1 MKILQAMMVPI
12 AAILMGCL
20 WASSGYAG
28 KQDCAEAVSTAEM
41 QTCANRLYQEADAE
55 LNQVYRQLIAQL
67 SAQRKTQLKASQ
79 QAWITFRDKNTAFAA
94 GIADWPVHLTR
105 MKTFWRSVLHN
116 SGEYSGNP
124 MAKHMAIPGLDEAHF
139 AHWLNLFYATLR
151 DLADSKEAAALVG
164 GRARMIA
171 DSLLTGIA
179 TRRDGLSG
187 ARAGKNQP
195 KLADT

>member
-20 WASSGYAG
+20 WAASGYAG

-79 QAWITFRDKNTAFAA
+79 QAWIAFRDKNAAFAA
-94 GIADWPVHLTR
+94 GIAEGGSMASIVEVTELTA
-105 MKTFWRSVLHN
+105 MTRSRT
-116 SGEYSGNP
+116 EQ
-124 MAKHMAIPGLDEAHF
+124 
-139 AHWLNLFYATLR
+139 LR
-151 DLADSKEAAALVG
+151 TYLK
-164 GRARMIA
+164 
-171 DSLLTGIA
+171 
-179 TRRDGLSG
+179 
-187 ARAGKNQP
+187 Q
-195 KLADT
+195 